1 MPLAQYSDVIFLE
14 YSKLC
19 DRAKKEVSGLK
30 YMLAINVENPNTWSI
45 VLKALMNRNGGNTDI
60 PLWPGTEFSMN
71 EAEGKAL
78 LGTQIGAPL
87 AWMLI
92 QHKQAFGARSVVK
105 ASFLFLGLQGQIK
118 GVMMLTTFLHV
129 QVRVFRNKGMTN
141 QDTDQPYPSLLFYL
155 GDAPTENHCEP
166 TDSCCCPKV

>member
-1 MPLAQYSDVIFLE
+1 VPLAQYSDVIFLE

-19 DRAKKEVSGLK
+19 GRAKKDVSGLK
-30 YMLAINVENPNTWSI
+30 YMLALNVENPNTWSI
-45 VLKALMNRNGGNTDI
+45 VLKALTNKNGGKTDI

-105 ASFLFLGLQGQIK
+105 VIFSLFSRLRGQIK
-118 GVMMLTTFLHV
+118 GMMKLTEYAFYTY
-129 QVRVFRNKGMTN
+129 RSESSATKG
-141 QDTDQPYPSLLFYL
+141 
-155 GDAPTENHCEP
+155 
-166 TDSCCCPKV
+166 

>member
-1 MPLAQYSDVIFLE
+1 VPLAQYSDVIFLE

-19 DRAKKEVSGLK
+19 GRAKKDVSGLK
-30 YMLAINVENPNTWSI
+30 YMLALNVENPNTWSI
-45 VLKALMNRNGGNTDI
+45 VLKALTNKNGGKTDI

-87 AWMLI
+87 AWMLN

-105 ASFLFLGLQGQIK
+105 VSFCSFFSATRPNQG
-118 GVMMLTTFLHV
+118 
-129 QVRVFRNKGMTN
+129 
-141 QDTDQPYPSLLFYL
+141 DDEA
-155 GDAPTENHCEP
+155 D
-166 TDSCCCPKV
+166 